1 MTTKDKFLTLTL
13 EQQERLEYTFD
24 ILKEFDLTEPFFSLL
39 NDKMVEVN
47 KKYQIHDGEI
57 DADRETM
64 ETILKK
70 IYVTDIKIEI
80 QEWIDKYREVHP
92 DSTIFEQTIYKKTL
106 EITKAY
112 RLLGLIFPIGQATQK
127 KYFIIN
133 YSTLQMKDFYK
144 ENKKRAK

>member
-24 ILKEFDLTEPFFSLL
+24 ILKEFDLTEPFFRLL

-47 KKYQIHDGEI
+47 KKYQIHDDERVT
-57 DADRETM
+57 DADW
-64 ETILKK
+64 ETILNK

-80 QEWIDKYREVHP
+80 QEWIDKYREVYP